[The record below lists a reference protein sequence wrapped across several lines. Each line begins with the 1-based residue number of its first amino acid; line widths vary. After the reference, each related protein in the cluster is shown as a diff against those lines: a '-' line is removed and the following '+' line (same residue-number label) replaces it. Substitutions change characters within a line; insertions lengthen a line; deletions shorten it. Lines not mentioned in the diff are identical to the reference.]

1 MKHDHQDTGCST
13 CGFNQSQ
20 GIDHHTH
27 SFSLSKH
34 WQPIIS
40 AILLSIGLI
49 LDYFYPVAHFD
60 GYFRLSWY
68 ILAYLPVGYPVLKMG
83 WENLIR
89 GELFTEFFLMGIATL
104 GAFYIGEYP
113 EGVAVMLFYSVG
125 EAFQHSAI
133 EKARSNIRALLDVR
147 AEEAHLKVGET
158 FRTVH
163 PKTVG
168 VGQTIRVKPGE
179 RIPLDGKL
187 ITDRAAFDTSAIT
200 GESKPR
206 HFGTGEEVLAG
217 MINLNRVIELKV
229 QKTYE
234 NSSISRILKMV
245 QDAASRKAKT
255 ELFIRSFAKV
265 YTPIVVLL
273 ATLLVVLPV
282 FFVSPYEFHDWLYR
296 GLVFLVISCPCALVI
311 SIPLGYF
318 GGIGAASKNGILIKG
333 GNFLDALRSVK
344 TVVFDKTGTLTH
356 GIFAVRDLIFHSDED
371 EKLILSYL
379 YAIERSSTHPVAKAI
394 TDYIDTPEKELQVTN
409 QREIPGMGLT
419 ATVNGDS
426 VLIGNQKLMESEKIR
441 LNSRQEII
449 GQSLTVVYLAINGVH
464 AATITISDEIKED
477 SKRGIE
483 QLKKLG
489 IENSVMLSG
498 DHQQV
503 VDEIARELNLN
514 EVYGD
519 LLPEEKAE
527 KLKEI
532 MQQSGGLTAY
542 AGDGINDAPVLALSD
557 VGIAMGA
564 MGSDVAVETADVV
577 IQTDQPSKIAEAIR
591 IARKTR
597 NIVWQNIGLAMG
609 VKLLVLALGALGMA
623 TLWEAVFADVG
634 VALLA
639 ILNAV
644 RIQNMKFSSDA

>member
-1 MKHDHQDTGCST
+1 MNHQLNDSGCAT
-13 CGFNQSQ
+13 CCVNQEKSV
-20 GIDHHTH
+20 DPSES
-27 SFSLSKH
+27 SFSFLKH
-34 WQPIIS
+34 WQPIVS
-40 AILLSIGLI
+40 AVLLCIGLL
-49 LDYFYPVAHFD
+49 LDHIYPVALFE

-83 WENLIR
+83 WKNLVE
-89 GELFTEFFLMGIATL
+89 GEIFTEFFLMGIATV

-125 EAFQHSAI
+125 EAFQLSAVQ
-133 EKARSNIRALLDVR
+133 KARSDIRALLDVR
-147 AEEAHLKVGET
+147 AEEAHLKVGDKYQ
-158 FRTVH
+158 TVH
-163 PKTVG
+163 PQSVG
-168 VGQTIRVKPGE
+168 IGQVIQVKPGE
-179 RIPLDGKL
+179 RIPLDGKML
-187 ITDRAAFDTSAIT
+187 TDRAAFDTSAIT

-206 HFGTGEEVLAG
+206 HFNQSEDVLAG
-217 MINLNRVIELKV
+217 MINLNRVIELEV

-273 ATLLVVLPV
+273 ATLLVVLPA
-282 FFVSPYEFHDWLYR
+282 FFVSSYQFNDWLYR

-318 GGIGAASKNGILIKG
+318 GGIGAASKSGILIKG

-356 GIFAVRDLIFHSDED
+356 GVFAVRNIDIHSEN
-371 EKLILSYL
+371 EEHQLLSYL
-379 YAIERSSTHPVAKAI
+379 YAVEKSSTHPIAKAI
-394 TDYIDTPEKELQVTN
+394 TDYTENSIDDLSVTDQKEM
-409 QREIPGMGLT
+409 PGFGVS
-419 ATVNGDS
+419 ASVNGNS
-426 VLIGNQKLMESEKIR
+426 VLIGNHKLMESRDVR
-441 LNSRQEII
+441 LINPVENS
-449 GQSLTVVYLAINGVH
+449 GQSSTVVYMAIDGKH
-464 AATITISDEIKED
+464 EATVTISDELKKD
-477 SKRGIE
+477 AKKGIE
-483 QLKKLG
+483 QLHKLG
-489 IENSVMLSG
+489 VERTVMLSG
-498 DHQQV
+498 DHQDV
-503 VDEIARELNLN
+503 ASEIALELKLD
-514 EVYGD
+514 EVYGN

-532 MQQSGGLTAY
+532 MQQSNGLTAY

-564 MGSDVAVETADVV
+564 MGSDVAIETADVV

-609 VKLLVLALGALGMA
+609 IKILVLVLGALGMA

-639 ILNAV
+639 ILNAI
-644 RIQNMKFSSDA
+644 RIQKSDFSAP

>member
-1 MKHDHQDTGCST
+1 MEQQKSDTGCAT
-13 CGFNQSQ
+13 CGVNQDQILDRPKS
-20 GIDHHTH
+20 
-27 SFSLSKH
+27 SFSFSKH

-40 AILLSIGLI
+40 AVLLSIGLF
-49 LDYFYPVAHFD
+49 LDHIYPVAIFE
-60 GYFRLSWY
+60 GFFRLMWY

-83 WENLIR
+83 WKNLIR
-89 GELFTEFFLMGIATL
+89 GEIFTEFFLMGIATV

-125 EAFQHSAI
+125 EAFQHSAVQ
-133 EKARSNIRALLDVR
+133 KARSDIRALLDVR
-147 AEEAHLKVGET
+147 AEEAHLKVGDT
-158 FRTVH
+158 YQTVH
-163 PKTVG
+163 PQSVG
-168 VGQTIRVKPGE
+168 IGQVIQVKPGE
-179 RIPLDGKL
+179 RVPLDGKML
-187 ITDRAAFDTSAIT
+187 TDRAAFDTSAIT

-206 HFGTGEEVLAG
+206 HFNQSEDVLAG
-217 MINLNRVIELKV
+217 MINLNRVIELEV

-255 ELFIRSFAKV
+255 DLFIRSFAKV
-265 YTPIVVLL
+265 YTPTVVLL
-273 ATLLVVLPV
+273 ATLLVVLPA
-282 FFVSPYEFHDWLYR
+282 FFVASYQFNDWLYR

-318 GGIGAASKNGILIKG
+318 GGIGAASKSGILIKG

-356 GIFAVRDLIFHSDED
+356 GVFAVRNIDIHSEN
-371 EKLILSYL
+371 EEHQLLSYL
-379 YAIERSSTHPVAKAI
+379 YAVEKSSTHPIAKAI
-394 TDYIDTPEKELQVTN
+394 TDYTENSINDLSVTDQKEM
-409 QREIPGMGLT
+409 PGFGVS
-419 ATVNGDS
+419 ASVNGNS
-426 VLIGNQKLMESEKIR
+426 VLIGNHKLMESRDVR
-441 LNSRQEII
+441 LINPVENS
-449 GQSLTVVYLAINGVH
+449 GQSSTVVYMVIDGKH
-464 AATITISDEIKED
+464 EATVTMSDELKKD
-477 SKRGIE
+477 AKKGIE
-483 QLKKLG
+483 QLHKLG
-489 IENSVMLSG
+489 VERTVMLSG
-498 DHQQV
+498 DHQDV
-503 VDEIARELNLN
+503 ASEIALELKLD
-514 EVYGD
+514 EVYGN

-532 MQQSGGLTAY
+532 MQQSNGLTAY
-542 AGDGINDAPVLALSD
+542 AGDGINDAPVLTLSD

-564 MGSDVAVETADVV
+564 MGSDVAIETADVV

-609 VKLLVLALGALGMA
+609 IKILVLVLGAIGMA

-639 ILNAV
+639 ILNAI
-644 RIQNMKFSSDA
+644 RIQKSDFSAP

>member
-1 MKHDHQDTGCST
+1 MNHQQQDTGCTT
-13 CGFNQSQ
+13 CSVNPNPSSEKDKQ
-20 GIDHHTH
+20 
-27 SFSLSKH
+27 SFSFSKH
-34 WQPIIS
+34 WQPIVS
-40 AILLSIGLI
+40 AFLLSIGLF
-49 LDYFYPVAHFD
+49 LDHIYPVTLFE
-60 GYFRLSWY
+60 GYFRLLWY

-89 GELFTEFFLMGIATL
+89 GEIFTEFFLMGIATL

-125 EAFQHSAI
+125 EAFQHSAVQ
-133 EKARSNIRALLDVR
+133 KARSDIRALLDVR
-147 AEEAHLKVGET
+147 AEEAQLKVGDT
-158 FRTVH
+158 YRTVH
-163 PKTVG
+163 PQTVDI
-168 VGQTIRVKPGE
+168 GQVIQVKPGE
-179 RIPLDGKL
+179 RVPLDGKL
-187 ITDRAAFDTSAIT
+187 LTERAAFDTSAIT

-206 HFGTGEEVLAG
+206 HFSTNEDVLAG
-217 MINLNRVIELKV
+217 MINLNRVIELEV

-273 ATLLVVLPV
+273 ATLLVALPA
-282 FFVSPYEFHDWLYR
+282 FFVSTYIFDEWLYR

-356 GIFAVRDLIFHSDED
+356 GVFAVRNIDLHSEND
-371 EKLILSYL
+371 EKKLLSYL
-379 YAIERSSTHPVAKAI
+379 YAVEKSSTHPIAKAI
-394 TDYIDTPEKELQVTN
+394 TDYTDVPADELSVTN
-409 QREIPGMGLT
+409 QQEMPGLGVS
-419 ATVNGDS
+419 ASVNGAS
-426 VLIGNQKLMESEKIR
+426 VLIGNQKLMESKNVR
-441 LNSRQEII
+441 LIDPVGNSN
-449 GQSLTVVYLAINGVH
+449 QSSTVVYMAIDEKH
-464 AATITISDEIKED
+464 LATITISDELKKD
-477 SKRGIE
+477 AKKGIE
-483 QLKKLG
+483 QLHSLG
-489 IENSVMLSG
+489 VERTVMLSG
-498 DHQQV
+498 DHQEV
-503 VDEIARELNLN
+503 ASDIARELKLD
-514 EVYGD
+514 EVYGN

-564 MGSDVAVETADVV
+564 MGSDVAIETADVV

-609 VKLLVLALGALGMA
+609 IKILVLILGALGMA

-644 RIQNMKFSSDA
+644 RIQKSDFSTD